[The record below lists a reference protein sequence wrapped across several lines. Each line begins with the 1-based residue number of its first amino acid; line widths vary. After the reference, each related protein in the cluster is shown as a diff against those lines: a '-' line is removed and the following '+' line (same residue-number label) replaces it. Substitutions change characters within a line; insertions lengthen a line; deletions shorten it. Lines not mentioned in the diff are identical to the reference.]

1 MLMNWKGHIYL
12 IALLLGTRRGDV
24 GGREVVRD
32 GASQG

>member
-12 IALLLGTRRGDV
+12 IALLHTNRRGDV
-24 GGREVVRD
+24 GGRGVVCD